1 MNVLI
6 IGGSTDIGINL
17 TKKLVNNGDNVI
29 SSYNKHIVDI
39 PSVDSYKCDVRREE
53 DIDKLINIA
62 NKRFNNDYILINMA
76 AISQDNSI
84 LNKTKS
90 EFMNVLEVN
99 LVGMFLCNQ
108 IYSRYNSNG
117 QIINISS
124 TDGIDTYSEYN
135 IDYAISKNGIIKMS
149 EIMGRYTNNKIIC
162 ICPNWIDS
170 DSTKSMNQEYLNS
183 ELKRIGQSRLIGV
196 DEFTTSMID
205 IIKDGYFNRIDNDTE
220 IIRIDIK
227 DDRLWIERM

>member
-205 IIKDGYFNRIDNDTE
+205 IIKDGYFNRINNDTE

>member
-29 SSYNKHIVDI
+29 SSYYKHIVDI
-39 PSVDSYKCDVRREE
+39 PSVDSYKCDVRCEE

-117 QIINISS
+117 QIVNISS

-170 DSTKSMNQEYLNS
+170 DSTKSMNQEYLDS
-183 ELKRIGQSRLIGV
+183 ELKRVGQSRLIGV

-205 IIKDGYFNRIDNDTE
+205 IIKDGYFNRINNDTE